1 MRLVASGCSMTY
13 GHGLQDCFIPPVNPG
28 KVASKLAWPSITA
41 KLLGRECINVSR
53 PGGSNANIIK
63 SILEI
68 DLKKT
73 DTVTILWSFLT
84 RDLEYKPNSLE
95 HYGEWDKD
103 YIKTKLKYS
112 NAFDIQVRSLINIY
126 NFTKYL
132 ETQQVQIHYQFVDPI
147 LVFDQQTVHSS
158 LLGKLVKG
166 ISKYDYTVITFD
178 QVQRQLYSKTNG
190 VNYALDKS
198 HPNEIWHNNLGT
210 LVYNT
215 LTAKTNNNLI

>member
-1 MRLVASGCSMTY
+1 MRLIASGCSLTY

-41 KLLGRECINVSR
+41 KLLDRECINVSR

-73 DTVTILWSFLT
+73 DIVTILWSFTT
-84 RDLEYKPNSLE
+84 RDLEYKHNSTE
-95 HYGEWDKD
+95 HYGEWDED

-112 NAFDIQVRSLINIY
+112 NAFDIQVRSLLSIF

-147 LVFDQQTVHSS
+147 LTFDQQTIHTS
-158 LLGKLVKG
+158 LLDKLIKG
-166 ISKYDYTVITFD
+166 ISKYDHTVRTFD
-178 QVQRQLYSKTNG
+178 EVQKQLYKKRNG
-190 VNYALDKS
+190 IDYALDKS
-198 HPNEIWHNNLGT
+198 HPNEIWHEALGT
-210 LVYNT
+210 LIYNT